1 MLKLN
6 VTNKNTL
13 IYKQHV
19 ADPRAGL
26 VIGTA
31 IPVFNPS
38 TQRQRQVDLC
48 GLKAGLHYIESS
60 RTAMVTW

>member
-6 VTNKNTL
+6 VMNKNTL

-19 ADPRAGL
+19 EDPRAGL
-26 VIGTA
+26 AIGTA

-38 TQRQRQVDLC
+38 TQRQRQVDL
-48 GLKAGLHYIESS
+48 KAGLHYIESS
-60 RTAMVTW
+60 RTARVTW